1 MVCNMLYNTSQ
12 PSKFDCDDTQI
23 ADQVAL
29 YLLALYLL
37 VSPLGTMRRWTQ
49 EHVLHL
55 ATRSMQIS
63 MLFFTTLHSPS
74 QPYGVNQ
81 AVTPTPLVLIRSK
94 ISEMTKFLS
103 SWTKTVLR
111 QDPGNSQKSPARRIA
126 CRNSMNLFYALK
138 NQFQRQ
144 ESSK

>member
-1 MVCNMLYNTSQ
+1 MLYNTSQ

-74 QPYGVNQ
+74 QPYGSTKQ
-81 AVTPTPLVLIRSK
+81 LRPHPWFWFEAKSQRWRS
-94 ISEMTKFLS
+94 SCLLE
-103 SWTKTVLR
+103 
-111 QDPGNSQKSPARRIA
+111 RR
-126 CRNSMNLFYALK
+126 LF
-138 NQFQRQ
+138 
-144 ESSK
+144 